1 MNLACPTRN
10 EGSLET
16 TLAVPLTGENDGTIY
31 PHLKMCTTTDWAV
44 QEMGTSQAGT
54 SNGYWPG
61 CTSNEYWPGCSK
73 KCVLAGPGRYKKW
86 YWPGWYK
93 NWGLAGLGQEM
104 DIDRAGTGN
113 VCNTI
118 IYIFQ
123 VDIDL
128 PPSASFKDK
137 VTATIRLVISS

>member
-1 MNLACPTRN
+1 M
-10 EGSLET
+10 G
-16 TLAVPLTGENDGTIY
+16 
-31 PHLKMCTTTDWAV
+31 TTTDRAV
-44 QEMGTSQAGT
+44 QEMFTSQAGT

-61 CTSNEYWPGCSK
+61 CTSNEYWPGCS
-73 KCVLAGPGRYKKW
+73 KKW

>member
-16 TLAVPLTGENDGTIY
+16 TLAVPLTGTID
-31 PHLKMCTTTDWAV
+31 PQLKMCATTDWAV